1 MIIYGYRSRNKVMG
15 QLPYVCPQCKR
26 NGYHAVVRT
35 SRYFTLFWIPIIPI
49 GKSTTA
55 RCNLCGYQEKVDN
68 KRADA
73 MLAQPQPGAQLQT
86 PAPVPAPVQQQY
98 PQTPQAGAGYPAGQ
112 QAPAQ
117 YQQYQQY
124 QSYQQ
129 YPQQY
134 PQQQD
139 PSQGQQGWR

>member
-1 MIIYGYRSRNKVMG
+1 MIIYGYRRRNKVMG
-15 QLPYVCPQCKR
+15 QVPYVCPQCQR
-26 NGYHAVVRT
+26 NGYHSVVRT
-35 SRYFTLFWIPIIPI
+35 SRFFTLFWIPIIPL
-49 GKSTTA
+49 GSSTTA
-55 RCNLCGYQEKVDN
+55 RCNLCGFQEKVDN

-73 MLAQPQPGAQLQT
+73 ILTQAQAGGQPQ
-86 PAPVPAPVQQQY
+86 VPAPAQQY
-98 PQTPQAGAGYPAGQ
+98 PQTPQPGAVYPPAQ

-124 QSYQQ
+124 
-129 YPQQY
+129 QQY